1 MDISNIEVFTQSS
14 IRIRCSA
21 GTIYADPFRMQESP
35 CDADF
40 VLITHDHYDHF
51 SPEDL
56 AKVINPATI
65 LVVPEKVADKAAAFS
80 AQVKAIETVLPGQQ
94 YQIAG
99 LSFETVPSYNK
110 IKPFHPKKSG
120 WVGYLLDADGQR
132 VFIAGDTDKTK
143 ENSAV
148 RCDIAL
154 VPVGG
159 KFTMDPKEAADL
171 INTIRPKAA
180 IPTHYGTIVG
190 KKSDGDLFASM
201 VDPSIDVRII
211 IQD

>member
-14 IRIRCSA
+14 IRIRCDS
-21 GTIYADPFRMQESP
+21 GTVYADPFRMKISP
-35 CDADF
+35 HDADI

-65 LVVPEKVADKAAAFS
+65 LVVPEKLADKAAAFS

-99 LSFETVPSYNK
+99 LSLETVPSYNR
-110 IKPFHPKKSG
+110 IKPFHPKKNG
-120 WVGYLLDADGQR
+120 WVGYLLDLDGQR

-148 RCDIAL
+148 KCDIAL
-154 VPVGG
+154 IPIGG
-159 KFTMDPKEAADL
+159 KFTMDQKEAADL
-171 INTIRPKAA
+171 INTIRPKTA

-190 KKSDGDLFASM
+190 KKNDGDLFASL

>member
-14 IRIRCSA
+14 IRIRCDA
-21 GTIYADPFRMQESP
+21 GTVYADPFRMKISP
-35 CDADF
+35 HDADI

-99 LSFETVPSYNK
+99 LSLETVPSYNR
-110 IKPFHPKKSG
+110 IKPFHPKKNG
-120 WVGYLLDADGQR
+120 WVGYLLDLDGQR

-143 ENSAV
+143 ENSTV
-148 RCDIAL
+148 QCDIAL

-159 KFTMDPKEAADL
+159 KFTMDAKEAADL
-171 INTIRPKAA
+171 INTIRPAAA

-190 KKSDGDLFASM
+190 KKSDGERFASM
-201 VDPSIDVRII
+201 VDPAIETKII
-211 IQD
+211 LQD

>member
-14 IRIRCSA
+14 IRIRCGA
-21 GTIYADPFRMQESP
+21 GTVYADPFHMKISP
-35 CDADF
+35 HDADI

-65 LVVPEKVADKAAAFS
+65 LVVPEKLADKAAAFS

-99 LSFETVPSYNK
+99 LSLETVPSYNR
-110 IKPFHPKKSG
+110 IKPFHPKKNG
-120 WVGYLLDADGQR
+120 WVGYLLDLDGQR

-143 ENSAV
+143 ENSTV
-148 RCDIAL
+148 QCDIAL

-159 KFTMDPKEAADL
+159 KFTMDAKEAADL
-171 INTIRPKAA
+171 INTIRPTVA

-190 KKSDGDLFASM
+190 KKSDGERFASL
-201 VDPSIDVRII
+201 VDPAIETKII
-211 IQD
+211 LQD

>member
-14 IRIRCSA
+14 IRIRC
-21 GTIYADPFRMQESP
+21 GTGAVYADPFRMKISP
-35 CDADF
+35 HDADI
-40 VLITHDHYDHF
+40 VLITHGHYDHF

-99 LSFETVPSYNK
+99 LSLETVPSYNR
-110 IKPFHPKKSG
+110 IKPFHPKKNG
-120 WVGYLLDADGQR
+120 WVGYLLDLDGQR

-143 ENSAV
+143 ENSTV
-148 RCDIAL
+148 QCDIAL

-159 KFTMDPKEAADL
+159 KFTMDAKEAAEL
-171 INTIRPKAA
+171 INTIRPAAA

-190 KKSDGDLFASM
+190 KKSDGERFASL
-201 VDPSIDVRII
+201 VDPAIETKII
-211 IQD
+211 LQD

>member
-14 IRIRCSA
+14 IRIRCGA
-21 GTIYADPFRMQESP
+21 GTVYADPFHMKISP
-35 CDADF
+35 HDADI

-99 LSFETVPSYNK
+99 LSLETVPSYNR
-110 IKPFHPKKSG
+110 IKPFHPKKNG
-120 WVGYLLDADGQR
+120 WVGYLLDLDGQR
-132 VFIAGDTDKTK
+132 VFIAGDTDKTT
-143 ENSAV
+143 ENSTV
-148 RCDIAL
+148 QCDIAL

-159 KFTMDPKEAADL
+159 KFTMDAKEAAEL
-171 INTIRPKAA
+171 INTIRPAAA

-190 KKSDGDLFASM
+190 KKSDGERFASM
-201 VDPSIDVRII
+201 VDPAIETKII
-211 IQD
+211 LQD

>member
-14 IRIRCSA
+14 IRIRCGA
-21 GTIYADPFRMQESP
+21 GTVYADPFHMKISP
-35 CDADF
+35 HDADI

-65 LVVPEKVADKAAAFS
+65 LVVPEKLADKAAAFS

-99 LSFETVPSYNK
+99 LSLETVPSYNR
-110 IKPFHPKKSG
+110 IKPFHPKKNG
-120 WVGYLLDADGQR
+120 WVGYLLDLDGQR

-143 ENSAV
+143 ENSTV
-148 RCDIAL
+148 QCDIAL

-159 KFTMDPKEAADL
+159 KFTMDAKEAADL
-171 INTIRPKAA
+171 INTIRPTVA

-190 KKSDGDLFASM
+190 KKSDGERFASL
-201 VDPSIDVRII
+201 VDPAIETMII
-211 IQD
+211 LQD

>member
-1 MDISNIEVFTQSS
+1 MDISNIEVFTLSS
-14 IRIRCSA
+14 IRIRCGA
-21 GTIYADPFRMQESP
+21 GTVYADPFHMKISP
-35 CDADF
+35 HDADI

-65 LVVPEKVADKAAAFS
+65 LVVPEKLADKAAAFS

-99 LSFETVPSYNK
+99 LSLETVPSYNR
-110 IKPFHPKKSG
+110 IKPFHPKKNG
-120 WVGYLLDADGQR
+120 WVGYLLDLDGQR

-143 ENSAV
+143 ENSTV
-148 RCDIAL
+148 QCDIAL

-159 KFTMDPKEAADL
+159 KFTMDAKEAADL
-171 INTIRPKAA
+171 INTIRPAAA

-190 KKSDGDLFASM
+190 KKSDGERFASM
-201 VDPSIDVRII
+201 VDPAIETKII
-211 IQD
+211 LQD

>member
-14 IRIRCSA
+14 IRIRC
-21 GTIYADPFRMQESP
+21 GTGTVYADPFRMKISP
-35 CDADF
+35 HDADI

-99 LSFETVPSYNK
+99 LSLETVPSYNR
-110 IKPFHPKKSG
+110 IKPFHPKKNG
-120 WVGYLLDADGQR
+120 WVGYLLDLDGQR

-143 ENSAV
+143 ENSTV
-148 RCDIAL
+148 QCDIAL

-159 KFTMDPKEAADL
+159 KFTMDAKEAADL
-171 INTIRPKAA
+171 INTIRPAVA

-190 KKSDGDLFASM
+190 KKSDGERFASL
-201 VDPSIDVRII
+201 VDPAIETKII
-211 IQD
+211 LQD

>member
-14 IRIRCSA
+14 IRIRCDA
-21 GTIYADPFRMQESP
+21 GTVYADPFRMKISP
-35 CDADF
+35 HDADI

-65 LVVPEKVADKAAAFS
+65 LVVPEKLADKAAAFS

-99 LSFETVPSYNK
+99 LSLETVPSYNR
-110 IKPFHPKKSG
+110 IKPFHPKKNG
-120 WVGYLLDADGQR
+120 WVGYLLDLDGQR

-148 RCDIAL
+148 KCDIAL
-154 VPVGG
+154 IPIGG

-171 INTIRPKAA
+171 INTIRPKTA

-190 KKSDGDLFASM
+190 KKNDGDLFASL

>member
-14 IRIRCSA
+14 IRIRCGA
-21 GTIYADPFRMQESP
+21 GTVYADPFHMKISP
-35 CDADF
+35 HDADI

-99 LSFETVPSYNK
+99 LSLETVPSYNR
-110 IKPFHPKKSG
+110 IKPFHPKKNG
-120 WVGYLLDADGQR
+120 WVGYLLDLDGQR

-143 ENSAV
+143 ENSTV
-148 RCDIAL
+148 QCDIAL

-159 KFTMDPKEAADL
+159 KFTMDAKEAADL
-171 INTIRPKAA
+171 INTIRPAAA

-190 KKSDGDLFASM
+190 KKSDGERFASM
-201 VDPSIDVRII
+201 VDPAIETKII
-211 IQD
+211 LQD

>member
-21 GTIYADPFRMQESP
+21 RTIYADPFRMNESP
-35 CDADF
+35 RDADI

-56 AKVINPATI
+56 AKVICPDTVLI
-65 LVVPEKVADKAAAFS
+65 VPEKMAAQAGVFTG
-80 AQVKAIETVLPGQQ
+80 QVKAIETVVPGQA
-94 YQIAG
+94 YKVAG
-99 LSFETVPSYNK
+99 LSFATVASYNK
-110 IKPFHPKKSG
+110 LKPFHPKKNG
-120 WVGYLLDADGQR
+120 WVGYILELDGQK
-132 VFIAGDTDKTK
+132 VYIAGDTDKTK

-148 RCDIAL
+148 QCDIAL

-159 KFTMDPKEAADL
+159 KFTMDAKEAADL
-171 INTIRPKAA
+171 INTIRPAVA

-190 KKSDGDLFASM
+190 KKSDGERFASL
-201 VDPSIDVRII
+201 VDPAIETKII
-211 IQD
+211 LQD

>member
-14 IRIRCSA
+14 IRIRCSV

-40 VLITHDHYDHF
+40 VLITHDHYDHY
-51 SPEDL
+51 SPEDI
-56 AKVINPATI
+56 AKVICPDTVLI
-65 LVVPEKVADKAAAFS
+65 LPEKMAAQAGAF
-80 AQVKAIETVLPGQQ
+80 AGQVKAIETVAAGQA
-94 YQIAG
+94 YQVAG
-99 LSFETVPSYNK
+99 LSFATVASYNK
-110 IKPFHPKKSG
+110 LKPFHPKKNG
-120 WVGYLLDADGQR
+120 WVGYILEIDGQK

-148 RCDIAL
+148 QCDIAL

-159 KFTMDPKEAADL
+159 KFTMDAKEAADL
-171 INTIRPKAA
+171 INTIRPAVA

-190 KKSDGDLFASM
+190 KKSDGERFASL
-201 VDPSIDVRII
+201 VDPAIETKII
-211 IQD
+211 LQD

>member
-14 IRIRCSA
+14 IRIRC
-21 GTIYADPFRMQESP
+21 GTGTVYADPFRMKISP
-35 CDADF
+35 HDADI

-65 LVVPEKVADKAAAFS
+65 LVVPEKLADKAAAFS

-99 LSFETVPSYNK
+99 LSLETVPSYNR
-110 IKPFHPKKSG
+110 IKPFHPKKNG
-120 WVGYLLDADGQR
+120 WVGYLLDLDGQR

-148 RCDIAL
+148 ECDIAL
-154 VPVGG
+154 IPIGG
-159 KFTMDPKEAADL
+159 KFTMDAKEAAEL
-171 INTIRPKAA
+171 INTIRPAAA

-190 KKSDGDLFASM
+190 KKSDGERFASM
-201 VDPSIDVRII
+201 VDPAIETKII
-211 IQD
+211 LQD